1 MLPERHTF
9 SQVHSLSCLCFS
21 EALCYPGKGRERGGG
36 EGREVRRGSR
46 KRNGK
51 RRGEQRRESLLLIPE
66 IQVSALGL

>member
-36 EGREVRRGSR
+36 EGREVRRGE
-46 KRNGK
+46 GK
-51 RRGEQRRESLLLIPE
+51 EMEKGEERRESLLLIPE